1 MKVEEIVKNEA
12 IKSIEAH
19 VKAIMPSCSVHNY
32 EHVHRVQNWAV
43 VIAMNE
49 GYERLDLVQAAALLH
64 DIGYTFVD
72 ERNHGQVGAGKAR
85 EYLQK
90 NGYFSKKDIEEIVH
104 AIEHHSSNRGG
115 HGKLLDIL
123 RDADMLD
130 GLGAFGILR
139 CIKPMATDPDYNPE
153 NLKGETWGMG
163 VEGFNERMDSGKGAG
178 DYIVDHMNFQISWF
192 GNIATQTA
200 RKYAKP
206 LVEFMKKYL
215 LQLESE
221 AKIPEKLL
229 NE

>member
-1 MKVEEIVKNEA
+1 VKSEIIE
-12 IKSIEAH
+12 SIEAH
-19 VKAIMPSCSVHNY
+19 VKAIMPSSSVHNY
-32 EHVHRVQNWAV
+32 EHVHRVRNWAV
-43 VIAMNE
+43 DIAMNE
-49 GYERLDLVQAAALLH
+49 GYERPDLVQAAALLH

-72 ERNHGQVGAGKAR
+72 EKNHGQVGAAKTR
-85 EYLQK
+85 EYLHK

-115 HGKLLDIL
+115 HGILLDIL

-153 NLKGETWGMG
+153 DLKGETWGMG
-163 VEGFNERMDSGKGAG
+163 VKDFNKRMDSGRGAG

-192 GNIATQTA
+192 GNIATETA

-206 LVEFMKKYL
+206 LVEFMKKYIL
-215 LQLESE
+215 HLETE
-221 AKIPEKLL
+221 VNTPK
-229 NE
+229 NY

>member
-1 MKVEEIVKNEA
+1 VKSKVIE
-12 IKSIEAH
+12 SIEEH
-19 VKAIMPSCSVHNY
+19 VKAIMPRSSVHNY
-32 EHVHRVQNWAV
+32 EHVHRVRNWAV
-43 VIAMNE
+43 DIAMNE
-49 GYERLDLVQAAALLH
+49 GYERLDLVKAAALLH

-72 ERNHGQVGAGKAR
+72 EKNHGQVGAAKAR
-85 EYLQK
+85 EYLHE
-90 NGYFSKKDIEEIVH
+90 NGFFSEEEIDEVVH

-115 HGKLLDIL
+115 HGRLLDIL

-139 CIKPMATDPDYNPE
+139 CIKPMASDLDYNPE
-153 NLKGETWGMG
+153 DLKGETWGMG
-163 VEGFNERMDSGKGAG
+163 VKDFNERMDSGRGAG

-192 GNIATQTA
+192 GNIATETA

-206 LVEFMKKYL
+206 LVEFMKKYI

-221 AKIPEKLL
+221 KKTPEKVL